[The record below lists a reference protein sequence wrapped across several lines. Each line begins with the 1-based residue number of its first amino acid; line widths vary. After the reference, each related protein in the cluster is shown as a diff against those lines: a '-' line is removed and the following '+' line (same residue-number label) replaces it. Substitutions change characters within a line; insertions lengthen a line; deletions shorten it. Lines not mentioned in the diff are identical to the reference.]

1 MCDALV
7 GYHAW
12 SGNDYNPAMYRKGKV
27 GPAKQMEND
36 LIAQTAFADL
46 GKGSSPTL
54 TPSVKKKLEVFGW
67 KVYGHSKLRSIDQV
81 RLEMLNAR
89 YKNKKNKSIL
99 SISKGIGASS
109 WSNKPIEL
117 IL

>member
-1 MCDALV
+1 MCDTLV

-36 LIAQTAFADL
+36 LIAQTAFVDL

-54 TPSVKKKLEVFGW
+54 TPSVKRNLKCLDVKFTYIQSCAASIKCVW
-67 KVYGHSKLRSIDQV
+67 KC
-81 RLEMLNAR
+81 
-89 YKNKKNKSIL
+89 
-99 SISKGIGASS
+99 
-109 WSNKPIEL
+109 
-117 IL
+117 

>member
-1 MCDALV
+1 MCDTLV

-46 GKGSSPTL
+46 GKGPSPTL
-54 TPSVKKKLEVFGW
+54 TPSVKKKLEVFGC

-109 WSNKPIEL
+109 LPPCSKVLE
-117 IL
+117 